1 MPFFSGIRIGSS
13 PHYFIMTTDKDSNK
27 INQLHDEL
35 IADKQW
41 WKEAIVYQ
49 IYPRSFYDSNGDGI
63 GDLKG
68 IIAKLGYIE
77 SLGVDA
83 VWINPIYPSP
93 NLDNGYDISD
103 YQNIAEEYGTM
114 EDFDQLLQGLH
125 KRNIRLIMDLVVNH
139 TSHEHPWFQQSRKSR
154 NNPYRNYYHW
164 WNKERGTPPPR
175 FSFFDESSNAWTY
188 DEATD
193 AYYLHYFSRYQPDLN
208 WSNPKVREEVY
219 NIMRFW
225 LNKGVDGFRLDAFQ
239 FIAKDTT
246 FPLLPEGYEKQII
259 KYYGNGPHLHDY
271 LQEMNREVL
280 RNYNVVTVAEGAG
293 TSPQEALQ
301 FVDADRKELN
311 MAYHFEGMDVGFIYD
326 ENKHRILDPNGYD
339 LRLFKT
345 VYSRWDEGFKEKGW
359 GTIYLGNHDQPR
371 MVSRWGN
378 DSDEWRESSSKMLT
392 TFILTMRAT
401 PYCYYGDE
409 IGMTN
414 IYFDSIDDY
423 HDLDTIN
430 KYNYLQKKGGDLHQF
445 INLQKKIAR
454 DNSRTPM
461 QWNASPNGGFTKG
474 KPWLKMNANYKEV
487 NVEKEEQN
495 ENSCLHYF
503 RRMIMVRKQ
512 NPALI
517 YGTYTLL
524 DENNP
529 NVYAYTREL
538 GNNRFLVLL
547 NFSGNAVKANT
558 HVDLN
563 TASPIICNYETALVN
578 TELRPYEAVVY
589 KL

>member
-1 MPFFSGIRIGSS
+1 MKEDNHS
-13 PHYFIMTTDKDSNK
+13 TEDKQ
-27 INQLHDEL
+27 IHDEH

-41 WKEAIVYQ
+41 WKEAVVYQ
-49 IYPRSFYDSNGDGI
+49 IYPRSFQDSNGDGV

-68 IIAKLGYIE
+68 IISRLDYIQ
-77 SLGVDA
+77 SLGIDA
-83 VWINPIYPSP
+83 VWLNPIYPSP
-93 NLDNGYDISD
+93 NYDNGYDVSD

-114 EDFDQLLQGLH
+114 NDFDELLRGLH
-125 KRNIRLIMDLVVNH
+125 KRNIRLIMDLVLNH
-139 TSHEHPWFQQSRKSR
+139 TSYEHTWFQQSQKSR
-154 NNPYRNYYHW
+154 DNRYRDYYHW
-164 WNKERGTPPPR
+164 WNRERGTPPPR
-175 FSFFDESSNAWTY
+175 FSFFDENSNAWTF
-188 DEATD
+188 DEGTD

-208 WSNPKVREEVY
+208 WANPKLREEVY

-259 KYYGNGPHLHDY
+259 RYYGNGPHLHDC

-301 FVDADRKELN
+301 FVDADKKELN
-311 MAYHFEGMDVGFIYD
+311 MAYHFEGMDVGFTYD
-326 ENKHRILDPNGYD
+326 ENNHRILDPNGYD
-339 LRLFKT
+339 LLQFKM
-345 VYSRWDEGFKEKGW
+345 VYTRWDEGFADKGW

-378 DSDEWRESSSKMLT
+378 DSEKWRELSSKMLT
-392 TFILTMRAT
+392 TFILSMRAT

-423 HDLDTIN
+423 NDLDTIN
-430 KYNYLQKKGGDLHQF
+430 KYHHLQKTGGDVQSF
-445 INLQKKIAR
+445 INLQKQIAR

-461 QWNASPNGGFTKG
+461 QWNASPNAGFSKG
-474 KPWLKMNANYKEV
+474 RPWLKINGNYNEV

-495 ENSCLHYF
+495 GSSCLNYF
-503 RRMIMVRKQ
+503 RRMIEIRKQ

-517 YGTYTLL
+517 YGRYALL
-524 DENNP
+524 DKENP
-529 NVYAYTREL
+529 SVYAYKREL
-538 GNNRFLVLL
+538 GNNCFLVLL
-547 NFSGNAVKANT
+547 NFKNVIVKYNVGLNLSKAN
-558 HVDLN
+558 V
-563 TASPIICNYETALVN
+563 IISNYEETFTN
-578 TELRPYEAVVY
+578 GELKPYEAVVY